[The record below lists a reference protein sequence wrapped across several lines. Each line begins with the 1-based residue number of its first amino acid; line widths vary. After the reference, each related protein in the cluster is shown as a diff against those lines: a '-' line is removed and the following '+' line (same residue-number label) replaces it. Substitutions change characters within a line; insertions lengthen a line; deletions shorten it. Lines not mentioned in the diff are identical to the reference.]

1 MPTNRSR
8 TEEEEML
15 NHLLI
20 SIVIA
25 NGGVIKQRYKFII
38 TKLVNSDRGITCQV

>member
-1 MPTNRSR
+1 MSTNRSK
-8 TEEEEML
+8 TNAEEML

-25 NGGVIKQRYKFII
+25 NSGSINSNDKNSLLQSWLSAIGG
-38 TKLVNSDRGITCQV
+38 

>member
-8 TEEEEML
+8 TEEEEIL

-25 NGGVIKQRYKFII
+25 NGGVIISNDI
-38 TKLVNSDRGITCQV
+38 NSLLQSWLTAIGG

>member
-1 MPTNRSR
+1 MSTNRSR

-15 NHLLI
+15 NHLLV

-25 NGGVIKQRYKFII
+25 NGGVIISNDR
-38 TKLVNSDRGITCQV
+38 NSLLQSWLTAIGG

>member
-15 NHLLI
+15 NHLLV
-20 SIVIA
+20 SIVLA
-25 NGGVIKQRYKFII
+25 NGGTII
-38 TKLVNSDRGITCQV
+38 SNDRNSLLQSWLTAIGG